1 MYAVKKLKKQKNIR
15 KVTDILSTSAE
26 VKSFR
31 ISLEEKTEKAFEAFA
46 QGKQRVREL
55 AHMKYLD

>member
-1 MYAVKKLKKQKNIR
+1 MIQGYRDFFCL
-15 KVTDILSTSAE
+15 VTDILSTSAE
-26 VKSFR
+26 VKKIR

-55 AHMKYLD
+55 AHLHNS